1 LLLVDSSDLHGTG
14 FSDGGPLGS
23 IDAREVGT
31 FMATLLLLGAT
42 IDLLASGRRI
52 NSLRSYRTMSWP

>member
-1 LLLVDSSDLHGTG
+1 LLLTDSGDLHGTC

-23 IDAREVGT
+23 IDARGVGT
-31 FMATLLLLGAT
+31 FLATLLPLGAT

-52 NSLRSYRTMSWP
+52 NSLRSYRTMS